1 MITLPPVSVRYQ
13 SWSDE
18 RRLPRARQPGR
29 SYPLYG
35 WTRDN
40 SSSTGDVTFTLA
52 DLEQLNP
59 GQVRYLVD
67 YDEKREEHVYEIGSP
82 ITIRADSCSE

>member
-1 MITLPPVSVRYQ
+1 MA
-13 SWSDE
+13 E
-18 RRLPRARQPGR
+18 PRASWRVERKLVTLQPGR

-59 GQVRYLVD
+59 GQVRYLVG

-82 ITIRADSCSE
+82 ITIRTDSCSE